1 MENFE
6 CKSCSA
12 EPTGRINLAR
22 FLDRLDA
29 CFARGDLAAAG
40 ECLAF
45 WENEA
50 RGYNDSCGLLS
61 VLNEEIGYYR
71 RTGER
76 EKGLGAVSEALQ
88 LLQFKGLTDHISGAT
103 IFINAATTLKAFGKA
118 EEGLPLYDTAAEI
131 YKECGKTDSYEY
143 AALLNNKAAA
153 LCELRRFDEGQATYE
168 QAIAILEKEG
178 KHDGEIAVSLV
189 NLAHLYYDRDDTAF
203 ADVEALLDRA
213 WEMINSPRQPHDA
226 NYAFILEKC
235 APSFRYFKREIEAEA
250 LEEVSKEIY
259 GK

>member
-6 CKSCSA
+6 CKTCSN
-12 EPTGRINLAR
+12 EPTGKINLTR
-22 FLDRLDA
+22 CLDKLDA

-40 ECLAF
+40 ECLAY
-45 WENEA
+45 WEGEA
-50 RGYNDSCGLLS
+50 RNLSDNCGLLS
-61 VLNEEIGYYR
+61 VLNEEIGYFR

-76 EKGLGAVSEALQ
+76 EKGLSAVSEALE
-88 LLQFKGLTDHISGAT
+88 LLKFKGLTDHISGAT
-103 IFINAATTLKAFGKA
+103 IFINAATTLKAFGKP

-131 YKECGKTDSYEY
+131 YKECGKTDTFEY
-143 AALLNNKAAA
+143 AALLNNRAAA
-153 LCELRRFDEGQATYE
+153 LCELHRFDEGQAAYE
-168 QAIAILEKEG
+168 AAIAILEKEG

-189 NLAHLYYDRDDTAF
+189 NLAHLYYDRDDSAF
-203 ADVEALLDRA
+203 AEVEALLDRA
-213 WEMINSPRQPHDA
+213 WEYINSPRQPHDA

-235 APSFRYFKREIEAEA
+235 APSFRYFKREDEAQA